1 VTVQAEI
8 AERGPATGDDGPLLE
23 VSDLSV
29 VFGSRPPAE
38 AVRGVSLAV
47 GRGEA
52 CGLVGESGSGKT
64 SLAAALLGVLP
75 AGGGVVAGSA
85 QFDGLELTRLDEPG
99 WRAIRGRRIAMVF
112 QEASMALDPLMTV
125 GGHLREALLLGSSLR
140 GRAADAGALELVH
153 EVGISD
159 PERRLRQYPHEL
171 SGGMRQR
178 VLIALALSGDPELL
192 IADEPTT
199 ALDVTVQA
207 QILELLRARQVER
220 GMAML
225 LISHSLPVVASVVD
239 RVFVMYGGRIMEAGP
254 VRELFRAPR
263 HPYTAALLV
272 ANPDVDRDLELRP
285 IPGSPPSAHRLPP
298 GCPFAPRCP
307 HRQTRCDE
315 RAPELVRVGPEH
327 ELSCVVDP
335 FRRVSAEAGR

>member
-1 VTVQAEI
+1 MTVGTTAEEVQHT
-8 AERGPATGDDGPLLE
+8 APAGEALLE
-23 VSDLSV
+23 VRDLSV
-29 VFGSRPPAE
+29 VFGGRPPAE
-38 AVRGVSLAV
+38 AVRGVSLTIA
-47 GRGEA
+47 RGQA
-52 CGLVGESGSGKT
+52 CGLVGESGSGKS

-75 AGGGVVAGSA
+75 VGGGVAAGSVV
-85 QFDGLELTRLDEPG
+85 FDGRELTGLDEAG
-99 WRAIRGRRIAMVF
+99 WRGIRGRRIAMVF

-125 GGHLREALLLGSSLR
+125 GGHLREALLLSASVR
-140 GRAADAGALELVH
+140 GRDADRRALELVR

-178 VLIALALSGDPELL
+178 ILIALALAGDPELL

-207 QILELLRARQVER
+207 QILELLRARQLDR

-225 LISHSLPVVASVVD
+225 LISHSLPIVSSVVD
-239 RVFVMYGGRIMEAGP
+239 RVFVMYGGRIMESGP
-254 VRELFRAPR
+254 VRELFHAPR

-298 GCPFAPRCP
+298 GCPFAPRCSY
-307 HRQTRCDE
+307 RQPRCDD
-315 RAPELVRVGPEH
+315 RPPEPARISRDRDLA
-327 ELSCVVDP
+327 CVVDP
-335 FRRVSAEAGR
+335 FRAA